1 MKNVCIGK
9 SLFAAFLSLLV
20 ITTVTSCGTS
30 RRSIA
35 IEQGWE
41 LLGEEKV
48 NFVRDNDAINVTSS
62 NRFTHIKFRIEDREV
77 RLNNLKITLENGD
90 VLQPALDDVVA
101 PDQYSRDIL
110 IANEGRL
117 IREISF
123 RYRTTGNV
131 LQGRANVLV
140 LGKRYDRGY

>member
-9 SLFAAFLSLLV
+9 SLFAAFFSLLV

-35 IEQGWE
+35 IEEGWE

>member
-1 MKNVCIGK
+1 MKNVGTRK
-9 SLFAAFLSLLV
+9 AFMAVFFGLLTIMV
-20 ITTVTSCGTS
+20 VASCGTS

-35 IEQGWE
+35 IEEGWE

-48 NFVRDNDAINVTSS
+48 NFVRDRDAINVTSS
-62 NRFTHIKFRIEDREV
+62 NRFTHIKFRIEEREV
-77 RLNNLKITLENGD
+77 RLNDLKITLENGD

-101 PDQYSRDIL
+101 ADQYSRDIL
-110 IANEGRL
+110 IANDGRL